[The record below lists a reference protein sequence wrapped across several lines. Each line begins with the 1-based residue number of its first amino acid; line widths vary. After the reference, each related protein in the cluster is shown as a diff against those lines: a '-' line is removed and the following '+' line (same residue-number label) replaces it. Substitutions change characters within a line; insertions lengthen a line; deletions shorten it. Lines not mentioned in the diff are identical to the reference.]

1 MSLRAIFQKKSYIS
15 AVIIAASLS
24 LFLSDT
30 VRAENII
37 RDEKLHI
44 VVSGDNL
51 VKISNRYGVSIGA
64 LALTN
69 NLTGTKI
76 FVGQQLVIPDYDAP
90 VNPTS
95 VDRDLYAAITYVV
108 RPGDTL
114 GAIARNYG
122 STVDKIVSASELLS
136 SSILV
141 DQFLTIPPALS
152 LEAPN
157 ESQESH
163 TGVEPEEFDSDSRP
177 DNDDSNSTTPGSDLD
192 APNESQESHTDVESQ
207 EFDSESI
214 SEDTDINSAIAA
226 TIANEV
232 SQNEERQ
239 RQELYSAGYEY
250 AFSASAEDIE
260 RIYEYTVNGGN
271 ENAVDVVTNYWNYI
285 SQGNYESAW
294 QLLSTGFRERVHGG
308 SFESYVQG
316 YHDMNL
322 CSVSAEDVDN
332 ATETILKAVI
342 TTNITYRSGPDC
354 TSFQFGMRLTLRDRA
369 LVGVWDIDSVDVSLE
384 EQDNILGMDGVE
396 DELGWIDIDISE
408 QRVYAMQGESQIR
421 EIVVSTGIDRYP
433 TVTGQFQIYVKHLK
447 ADMRGVDFGVPWYLP
462 DVPYVMYFFSGY
474 GIHGTYWHDNFGT
487 PMSHGCINLT
497 IPDAEWLYNFSEVG
511 TRVNIHY

>member
-1 MSLRAIFQKKSYIS
+1 MNLCTIFQKKHYIS
-15 AVIIAASLS
+15 AVIIATSLS
-24 LFLSDT
+24 LFLSDIA
-30 VRAENII
+30 RAENVI

-51 VKISNRYGVSIGA
+51 VKISNRYGVSIGTIA
-64 LALTN
+64 LAN
-69 NLTGTKI
+69 GLTGTKI

-95 VDRDLYAAITYVV
+95 VGRDLYATITYVV
-108 RPGDTL
+108 RTGDTL
-114 GAIARNYG
+114 GAIAQNYD
-122 STVDKIVSASELLS
+122 STVDKIVAASELLS

-152 LEAPN
+152 LGLPN
-157 ESQESH
+157 ETQE
-163 TGVEPEEFDSDSRP
+163 
-177 DNDDSNSTTPGSDLD
+177 L
-192 APNESQESHTDVESQ
+192 HTDVVSDEI
-207 EFDSESI
+207 DSDAS
-214 SEDTDINSAIAA
+214 SENTDINSTVASG
-226 TIANEV
+226 V
-232 SQNEERQ
+232 SQDEERQ
-239 RQELYSAGYEY
+239 RQELFSGGYEY
-250 AFSASAEDIE
+250 AFSASAENIE

-271 ENAVDVVTNYWNYI
+271 ENAVDAITNYWNYV
-285 SQGNYESAW
+285 SQGNYDSAW
-294 QLLSTGFRERVHGG
+294 KMLSTGFRERVHGG

-316 YHDMNL
+316 YHDMDL

-332 ATETILKAVI
+332 ATESILETVVNAS
-342 TTNITYRSGPDC
+342 ITYRTGPDC
-354 TSFQFGMRLTLRDRA
+354 TPFHFDMRLTLHDRS
-369 LVGVWDIDSVDVSLE
+369 LLGVWEIDGVDVSLE
-384 EQDNILGMDGVE
+384 EQDNILGIDAAE
-396 DELGWIDIDISE
+396 DERGWIDIDISE
-408 QRVYAMQGESQIR
+408 QRIYAIQGGNQIR

-447 ADMRGVDFGVPWYLP
+447 ADMRGVDLGVPWYLP

-497 IPDAEWLYNFSEVG
+497 IPDAEWLYNFSEIG

>member
-1 MSLRAIFQKKSYIS
+1 MVGRHYACVLKIDRCENSDTILNDMKFRAIFQKKRYIS
-15 AVIIAASLS
+15 AVIISVSLS
-24 LFLSDT
+24 LFLSDN
-30 VRAENII
+30 VSAENVV

-44 VVSGDNL
+44 VVPGDNL
-51 VKISNRYGVSIGA
+51 VKISDRYGVSIGA
-64 LALTN
+64 LALSN
-69 NLTGTKI
+69 DLTGTKI

-95 VDRDLYAAITYVV
+95 ADRDLYVTITYVV

-114 GAIARNYG
+114 GVIAQNYG

-141 DQFLTIPPALS
+141 DQFLTIPPELS
-152 LEAPN
+152 
-157 ESQESH
+157 
-163 TGVEPEEFDSDSRP
+163 
-177 DNDDSNSTTPGSDLD
+177 LD

-207 EFDSESI
+207 EFDS
-214 SEDTDINSAIAA
+214 NSAIAA

-232 SQNEERQ
+232 SQDEERQ

-342 TTNITYRSGPDC
+342 TTNITYRTGPDC